1 MVIKYGE
8 AKWQESELVL
18 FIMTKEI
25 SQGHRLPG
33 WTKSRAAVWVRT
45 ETQIVAGETEL
56 AVSLHKLR
64 TQR

>member
-8 AKWQESELVL
+8 AKWEERELVL
-18 FIMTKEI
+18 FMMTKEI
-25 SQGHRLPG
+25 SQGHRLPS
-33 WTKSRAAVWVRT
+33 TKSRVAVWVRT

-56 AVSLHKLR
+56 AFSLHKLR

>member
-1 MVIKYGE
+1 M
-8 AKWQESELVL
+8 L

-25 SQGHRLPG
+25 RQGHRLSS
-33 WTKSRAAVWVRT
+33 TNSRVVVWVRT

-64 TQR
+64 TQHKRGETLMRT